1 MGGDIN
7 ILDGDGET
15 PLFLVET
22 AEMARVVVGL
32 GGNPELRNMEGLS
45 VRSLCFLFL
54 LGFLLQI

>member
-22 AEMARVVVGL
+22 AEMARVVIGL
-32 GGNPELRNMEGLS
+32 GGNPEIRNVEGLS
-45 VRSLCFLFL
+45 VRSPSFLFL
-54 LGFLLQI
+54 LGFLV